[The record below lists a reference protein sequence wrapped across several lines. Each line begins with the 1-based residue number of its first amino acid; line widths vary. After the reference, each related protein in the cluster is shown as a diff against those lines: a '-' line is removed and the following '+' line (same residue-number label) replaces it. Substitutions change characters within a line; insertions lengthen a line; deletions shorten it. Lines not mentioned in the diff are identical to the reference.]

1 LNPRAE
7 ALARAFATPVVGPTY
22 RPFTRA
28 LAALLVAGLFAWA
41 AQAAIASAESL
52 SWQQVGASAVVG
64 LALLWPLPSL
74 LWGRTV
80 IDADGI
86 RQLGWMGREAGWV
99 QVQRVRFLA
108 MPMSPRLIVS
118 VGLGRS
124 RVFYSG
130 SAELDAAFRHAVL
143 LLTGP
148 LPDALSDTGR
158 TDRAGRADGPAA

>member
-7 ALARAFATPVVGPTY
+7 ALASAFATPVVGPTY
-22 RPFTRA
+22 RPFTRV
-28 LAALLVAGLFAWA
+28 LTALLVTGLFAWS
-41 AQAAIASAESL
+41 AQTAVASAASL
-52 SWQQVGASAVVG
+52 TWQQVAAGAAVG

-80 IDADGI
+80 VDATGI

-148 LPDALSDTGR
+148 LPDA
-158 TDRAGRADGPAA
+158 DRADRADRGGGPPA

>member
-1 LNPRAE
+1 MNPRAE
-7 ALARAFATPVVGPTY
+7 ALARAFATPVSGPTY
-22 RPFTRA
+22 RPFTRVV
-28 LAALLVAGLFAWA
+28 AASLVTGLFAWA
-41 AQAAIASAESL
+41 AQTALASAESL
-52 SWQQVGASAVVG
+52 TWQQVGTGVAVG

-80 IDADGI
+80 IDASGI
-86 RQLGWMGREAGWV
+86 RQLGWMGREADWV

-108 MPMSPRLIVS
+108 MPMSPRMIVS

-130 SAELDAAFRHAVL
+130 NAELDAAFRHAVL

-148 LPDALSDTGR
+148 LPDAPSDA
-158 TDRAGRADGPAA
+158 DRAGTPPV

>member
-1 LNPRAE
+1 MNPRAE
-7 ALARAFATPVVGPTY
+7 ALARAFATPVSGPTY
-22 RPFTRA
+22 RPFTRV
-28 LAALLVAGLFAWA
+28 LAVLLVGGLFAWA
-41 AQAAIASAESL
+41 AQTAFASASSL
-52 SWQQVGASAVVG
+52 TWQQVAASAAVG

-80 IDADGI
+80 IDAAGI
-86 RQLGWMGREAGWV
+86 RQIGWMGREADWV

-108 MPMSPRLIVS
+108 MPMSPRMIVS

-130 SAELDAAFRHAVL
+130 TPELDAAFRRAVL

-148 LPDALSDTGR
+148 LPDAPPGTESAEGP
-158 TDRAGRADGPAA
+158 RA